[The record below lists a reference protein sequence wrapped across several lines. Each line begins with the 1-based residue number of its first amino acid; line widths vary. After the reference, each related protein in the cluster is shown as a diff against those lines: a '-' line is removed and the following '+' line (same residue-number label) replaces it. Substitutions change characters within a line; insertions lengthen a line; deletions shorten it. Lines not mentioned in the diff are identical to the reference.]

1 MTQHSNKLL
10 GILLV
15 TIAALSWSTAGLFTR
30 VVTTDIPTTMFW
42 RSLFGALLVWAF
54 YVATRRDVPLRDHLK
69 LNKGE
74 IITVVVSSVAS
85 YCFIAAFFYTSIA
98 NVAFVYGTSALVTV
112 MVAWALLSKRPDRI
126 TIMAAL
132 VATLGA
138 LILVEGNRDFSD
150 LLGLGLAASMTL
162 LMASIPVLVH
172 RFPAADTIKVAYMSG
187 LAIALGTLPFIS
199 GFGLSVADLFWLASF
214 GLVTVGFGFG
224 VYMVGSRMVQ
234 PATAALILLTEVPL
248 APIWAALLFGELI
261 SGQAMFG
268 GALIIAAALAHTI
281 TSTREK

>member
-1 MTQHSNKLL
+1 MRNQKTIF
-10 GILLV
+10 GIFLV
-15 TIAALSWSTAGLFTR
+15 CVATLAWSSAGLFTR

-42 RSLFGALLVWAF
+42 RSLFGALFVWLF
-54 YVATRRDVPLRDHLK
+54 YLATNRNAPIRDHLN

-74 IITVVVSSVAS
+74 IITVLVSSVAS

-112 MVAWALLSKRPDRI
+112 MVAWALLSTRPDRM
-126 TIMAAL
+126 TILAAL
-132 VATLGA
+132 VASSGA
-138 LILVEGNRDFSD
+138 IILVEGNRDLSD

-172 RFPAADTIKVAYMSG
+172 RFPAADPIKVAYISG
-187 LAIALGTLPFIS
+187 LAIAVGTLPFIS
-199 GFGLSVADLFWLASF
+199 SFALSYTNFIWLALF
-214 GLVTVGFGFG
+214 GFVTVGLGFG
-224 VYMVGSRMVQ
+224 VYMAGAKLVQ

-261 SGQAMFG
+261 TGQTMFG
-268 GALIIAAALAHTI
+268 GVLIVSAAFIHTNS
-281 TSTREK
+281 STLKNE